1 MKRNLPLKYLVY
13 LFLVMVLFFFLRC
26 GGQPGPRKVAME
38 FIEAVYASDS
48 TAILKYVDFEQIAR
62 ERMGHLPEE
71 EQLKNLDQMKQQ
83 LYRSLLMNGSVR
95 AKWNSYRIV
104 VANETVRGDSAWVDV
119 TFMRKET
126 GTTRYTQMVLDKK
139 EGFWKI
145 VSYVE

>member
-1 MKRNLPLKYLVY
+1 MSLRWLAYLI
-13 LFLVMVLFFFLRC
+13 LAWAIFLIVGC

-48 TAILKYVDFEQIAR
+48 TAILKYVDFEQVAR

-83 LYRSLLMNGSVR
+83 LYRSLLMNGPVR

-104 VANETVRGDSAWVDV
+104 VANETVQGDSAWVDV

-126 GTTRYTQMVLDKK
+126 GATRYTKMVLRRK
-139 EGFWKI
+139 EGSWKI
-145 VSYVE
+145 ASYVE